1 KAGGELG
8 ATGSATFQFDRI
20 GEIVY
25 PPEAGSAD
33 AVMEAAIEAGAED
46 VASDANGH
54 TIACAFADL
63 SEVSKALEARLGAPA
78 SAKIIWKPQ
87 NTVLV
92 DEEKAQSVMKLL
104 DNLDNDDDVQNVFS
118 NFEVSDEVMAK
129 LTA

>member
-1 KAGGELG
+1 M
-8 ATGSATFQFDRI
+8 ATPSPAPSRTFPRSRRRSKPSSAR
-20 GEIVY
+20 
-25 PPEAGSAD
+25 
-33 AVMEAAIEAGAED
+33 
-46 VASDANGH
+46 
-54 TIACAFADL
+54 
-63 SEVSKALEARLGAPA
+63 PA